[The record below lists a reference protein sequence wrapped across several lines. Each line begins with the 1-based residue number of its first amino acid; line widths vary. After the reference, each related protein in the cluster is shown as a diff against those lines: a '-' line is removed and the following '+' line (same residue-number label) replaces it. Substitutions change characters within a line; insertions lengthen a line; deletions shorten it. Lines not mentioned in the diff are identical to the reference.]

1 MGLGPALLQHDLI
14 LMTPAKTHFQI
25 RSYSQVHR
33 FRTWAS
39 FGEARLTLCIPQN
52 DEGSCFTCSPS
63 AWIHASGH
71 LPWAT
76 PSAVL
81 ARTLVAPA
89 SVLPIISSCPCE
101 NSPGTLLGQAVV
113 TRASAEASPPNRHV
127 QDALRSP
134 HPPGN
139 PGSSSPSSSVSE
151 ILIYLLD
158 DLIFFCAPPT
168 PEKVKFHENRNNLGF
183 APHFTP
189 SIWHGNWLSFCLF

>member
-89 SVLPIISSCPCE
+89 SVLP
-101 NSPGTLLGQAVV
+101 
-113 TRASAEASPPNRHV
+113 
-127 QDALRSP
+127 
-134 HPPGN
+134 
-139 PGSSSPSSSVSE
+139 SSPLAPVR
-151 ILIYLLD
+151 IPQGRCLARLLLSHGPQLKRHPLTD
-158 DLIFFCAPPT
+158 MCRMPCAPLTLQVTLAHHHRLP
-168 PEKVKFHENRNNLGF
+168 PCLKFL
-183 APHFTP
+183 
-189 SIWHGNWLSFCLF
+189 SIC